1 MVHSRYGVNRALSL
15 VSYGMNGF
23 QISRA
28 TGFLDRPEDPS
39 A

>member
-1 MVHSRYGVNRALSL
+1 MVYSRYGVNRALSL
-15 VSYGMNGF
+15 VPDGMNGSR
-23 QISRA
+23 ISRA